1 MVCEKI
7 HSTPFAASAAVAAG
21 TAATLRNFHQSNEFG
36 VEKHTIRF
44 PNFASIR
51 SRFREKCKNCTI
63 DQRLKVA
70 GDRQKYAIPAS
81 MNLFTS
87 K

>member
-7 HSTPFAASAAVAAG
+7 HSTPFAVSAAAF
-21 TAATLRNFHQSNEFG
+21 RNFHQSNEFG
-36 VEKHTIRF
+36 VEKTHHPTSE
-44 PNFASIR
+44 FASFG